1 MDYIKLIDLY
11 VGRGTKSGVDY
22 QLTSDDYGVTAEF
35 EFWDIAD
42 KPQPTIEQLEALQP
56 QLDII
61 ENNENVKA
69 QITELEAKQPRA
81 LREFALGYEGAQSRL
96 QNIEAQISQLRAML

>member
-1 MDYIKLIDLY
+1 MDYFKLASIY
-11 VGRGTKSGVDY
+11 VGRS
-22 QLTSDDYGVTAEF
+22 LTSSDVMFNCIDTDTF
-35 EFWDIAD
+35 EIAFWNITD

-81 LREFALGYEGAQSRL
+81 LREFALGYEDAQSRL